1 MTIYV
6 NVLQGLKNDGK
17 DSKAP
22 IEKQRCRTKAERAQK
37 KTDKLSMGKR
47 SRADGIKRK
56 RERERKTDMKEPQ

>member
-1 MTIYV
+1 MTFYV

-22 IEKQRCRTKAERAQK
+22 IEKQRFRTMAERAQK
-37 KTDKLSMGKR
+37 KTDELSMGKR

-56 RERERKTDMKEPQ
+56 REREREREREI